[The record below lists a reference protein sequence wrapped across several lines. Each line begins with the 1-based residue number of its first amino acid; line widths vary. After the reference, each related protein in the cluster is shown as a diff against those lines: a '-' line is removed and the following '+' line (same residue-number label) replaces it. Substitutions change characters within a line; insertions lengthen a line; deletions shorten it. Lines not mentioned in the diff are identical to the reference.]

1 MCATVAG
8 PWKGQSGC
16 QSCADEA
23 VVAAEAGVAG
33 DAEEGKCSAVVERQ
47 QRG

>member
-8 PWKGQSGC
+8 PWKGQLGC
-16 QSCADEA
+16 QSCAGA
-23 VVAAEAGVAG
+23 AAEAGVAG
-33 DAEEGKCSAVVERQ
+33 GAKAGKCSVVVGRQ

>member
-8 PWKGQSGC
+8 PWKGQLGC
-16 QSCADEA
+16 QSCADA
-23 VVAAEAGVAG
+23 AAEAGVAG
-33 DAEEGKCSAVVERQ
+33 GAKAGKCSVVVGRQ

>member
-16 QSCADEA
+16 QSCAGQA
-23 VVAAEAGVAG
+23 AVAAEAGVAG
-33 DAEEGKCSAVVERQ
+33 DVAEGR
-47 QRG
+47 